1 MARKEV
7 AEIIMRNVYSYNEPQ
22 LRDQLESYILGETN
36 TAPSGN
42 DLRKKISIY
51 QAYGFDQLG
60 CFDENKNFI
69 DNEDRVVV

>member
-1 MARKEV
+1 MARKEA

-51 QAYGFDQLG
+51 QA
-60 CFDENKNFI
+60 
-69 DNEDRVVV
+69 